1 MKPTYRGRDVN
12 WGKHSNEM
20 RLSFSLFYSRAPEP
34 GLALG
39 FECAHPLERE
49 DAVGVAPGVDS
60 FSTHRQGV
68 KSLQRSRVRGM

>member
-1 MKPTYRGRDVN
+1 MCRSASLKPTYRGRDVN
-12 WGKHSNEM
+12 WGKYSSEM
-20 RLSFSLFYSRAPEP
+20 RIGNSLFYSLAPEP

-60 FSTHRQGV
+60 FSTHRWRV
-68 KSLQRSRVRGM
+68 KQL